1 MELILNCYN
10 MIYTWPWHRESIKRQ
25 IGKLNQ
31 MNIMELDIGN
41 DDGTLEYMRCA
52 LSSPNADTC
61 LRSLTPC
68 ADLALCF
75 ADRQSNHTT
84 SSGLSVSATT
94 GTFNPRTGL

>member
-41 DDGTLEYMRCA
+41 DEWNT
-52 LSSPNADTC
+52 
-61 LRSLTPC
+61 
-68 ADLALCF
+68 
-75 ADRQSNHTT
+75 
-84 SSGLSVSATT
+84 
-94 GTFNPRTGL
+94 